1 MTGAENMPFLFIF
14 SGKQDSAVPC
24 EHTERFSKLW
34 KEKFGKENMIARFEE
49 RDHGFDGKVSVQ
61 EPWMRE
67 GLEGVTRRWD

>member
-1 MTGAENMPFLFIF
+1 
-14 SGKQDSAVPC
+14 
-24 EHTERFSKLW
+24 
-34 KEKFGKENMIARFEE
+34 MIARFEE